1 VTRGEARWTP
11 RARKLAVVVF
21 LSLAFAALV
30 AGIMG
35 AVCNEPSLDCL
46 RDEGRNAVRIAVV
59 SVPLIAYAAYR
70 FTRGGR
76 GGRDGHA

>member
-1 VTRGEARWTP
+1 MARGEARWTP
-11 RARKLAVVVF
+11 RARKLAVAVF
-21 LSLAFAALV
+21 LSLATAALV

-35 AVCNEPSLDCL
+35 AVCNEPSLACL

-76 GGRDGHA
+76 GGRDGRA

>member
-1 VTRGEARWTP
+1 MTRGEARWTP

-21 LSLAFAALV
+21 LSLALAALV

-46 RDEGRNAVRIAVV
+46 RDEGRNAVRIAVIL
-59 SVPLIAYAAYR
+59 VPLIAYAAYR
-70 FTRGGR
+70 LTRGGR

>member
-21 LSLAFAALV
+21 LTLALAALV

-46 RDEGRNAVRIAVV
+46 RDEGRNAVRIAVI

>member
-1 VTRGEARWTP
+1 MPRGEARWTP

-21 LSLAFAALV
+21 LSLALAALV

-35 AVCNEPSLDCL
+35 AVCNEPSFDCL
-46 RDEGRNAVRIAVV
+46 RDEGRNAVRIAVI